1 MQSGVAGNTVG
12 LGLEL
17 APPESP
23 VELTVCQ
30 ETTKF
35 ANGQREE
42 LVHVSF
48 CSRSNARGRPE
59 RTLGGVKIIR
69 DTVPVPAFQ

>member
-1 MQSGVAGNTVG
+1 MQSGVAGNAVG

-17 APPESP
+17 EPPEST

-35 ANGQREE
+35 SNSQYDE
-42 LVHVSF
+42 LVHSSF
-48 CSRSNARGRPE
+48 CSRSNDRGKPE
-59 RTLGGVKIIR
+59 RTLGGVKIIH